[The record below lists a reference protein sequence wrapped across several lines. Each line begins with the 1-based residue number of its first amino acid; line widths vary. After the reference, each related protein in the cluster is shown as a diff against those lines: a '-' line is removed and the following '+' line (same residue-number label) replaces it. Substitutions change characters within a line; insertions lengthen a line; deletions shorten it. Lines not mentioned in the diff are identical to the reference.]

1 MNRQKHIV
9 FVSLPLLGHTS
20 QMLAIAA
27 ELVTRGHQV
36 SFVINEAAKSWVS
49 QTGAQFIAWNPLID
63 TDHAAH
69 SSALMWQAAS
79 ETAHRWQGDRLMLKR
94 MIAVYEPLYHSI
106 ASILQAASPDLLLID
121 RAVFPAMDFAQ
132 HHQIPYIVQTRFLGN
147 FVKPP
152 AHAPQFGTAYSQH
165 MTFGERLLNRLAP
178 IALQTYLLPT
188 MLKLNQVRKA
198 CAGGQEVHNPFEK
211 QITIVGNTFDLEI
224 SRPLPDHVH
233 LVGPIFAK
241 VMPSLPESL
250 QNWLDAA
257 QSQSGVIYVAFGTL
271 ATIRA
276 WQAQA
281 LIEGLTKTGLQVLW
295 SLPDTQHSLLPP
307 LPDSVRVEL
316 FVPQFAVLA
325 HPAVRVFVSHCGMN
339 SILEA
344 LYWKTPILAL
354 PLFGDQHDNAARLLD
369 AGVARRLDK
378 RQFDADEVATHVEAL
393 LHDPLVQNAVD
404 RMSGN
409 LKQAGGRDRA
419 ANIVETALIVK

>member
-1 MNRQKHIV
+1 MTRQKHIA

-27 ELVTRGHQV
+27 ELVSRGHQV

-49 QTGAQFIAWNPLID
+49 PTGARFIAWNPSID
-63 TDHAAH
+63 LDRADH
-69 SSALMWQAAS
+69 SPALMWQAAS
-79 ETAHRWQGDRLMLKR
+79 ETANRWQGDRLMLKR
-94 MIAVYEPLYHSI
+94 MIAVYAPLYHSI
-106 ASILQAASPDLLLID
+106 ASILQAASPDLLVID

-132 HHQIPYIVQTRFLGN
+132 QHQIPYIVQTRFLGN

-152 AHAPQFGTAYSQH
+152 AHAPQFGTAYSQN

-178 IALQTYLLPT
+178 IALQTYLLPA
-188 MLKLNQVRKA
+188 MLKLNQIRKA
-198 CAGGQEVHNPFEK
+198 CADGREVHGPFEK
-211 QITIVGNTFDLEI
+211 QMTIVGNTFDLEI
-224 SRPLPDHVH
+224 PRPLPDHVH

-241 VMPSLPESL
+241 TMPPLPESL

-257 QSQSGVIYVAFGTL
+257 QSQSGVIYIAFGTL
-271 ATIRA
+271 ATIQA

-295 SLPDTQHSLLPP
+295 SLPDPQHSRLPP
-307 LPDSVRVEL
+307 LPASVRVES

-325 HPAVRVFVSHCGMN
+325 HPAVRVFVNHCGMN

-354 PLFGDQHDNAARLLD
+354 PFFGDQHDNATRLMD

-378 RQFDADEVATHVEAL
+378 QKFDAAGVATKVAAL
-393 LHDPLVQNAVD
+393 LHDPLVQDAVD
-404 RMSGN
+404 CISSN
-409 LKQAGGRDRA
+409 LRQAGGCDRA
-419 ANIVETALIVK
+419 ADIVETALMS